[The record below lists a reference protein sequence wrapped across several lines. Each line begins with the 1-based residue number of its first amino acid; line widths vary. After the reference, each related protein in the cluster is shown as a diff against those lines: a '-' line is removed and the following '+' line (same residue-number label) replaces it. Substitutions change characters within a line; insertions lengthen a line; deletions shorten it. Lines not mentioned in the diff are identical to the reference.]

1 MLEDESRRVAVGG
14 VEERMSLVEWQ
25 SEASPSLFRSGGDGL
40 SEEKGGEE
48 RRGGGRRRGKER
60 RRGEWSESGRR
71 GDEIDL
77 EERRCFVFLLL
88 CGARLGLEEK

>member
-1 MLEDESRRVAVGG
+1 MAVGG

-25 SEASPSLFRSGGDGL
+25 SEASPSLCRSGGDGL

-48 RRGGGRRRGKER
+48 RRGGE
-60 RRGEWSESGRR
+60 ESGRR